1 MHDDG
6 NEGKRWLFTMK
17 KLKGV
22 IVGCGGIAREHLA
35 AVADLPNVEIAALC
49 DISAARAEAMAERFG
64 IAAWYTS
71 YEELLANVRPDL
83 VHITTTPSAHF
94 PIARACLSS
103 GLNVLCEK
111 PITID
116 YSEFCVLKQLALSQ
130 NCILMENQNFRFH
143 SSVRR
148 VFDLFEAGKLGD
160 ILDVQ
165 VCISLNIFSSEKS
178 LHRPKYSSFNFGA
191 TWGRYWR
198 FSHPYCLLG
207 LYVYRSRRRS
217 ANDMVKAQGWF
228 ATSNGRIPRRHKRRA
243 RNRVCLIQ
251 RQRPTRWILG

>member
-165 VCISLNIFSSEKS
+165 VCISLNIFSSEV
-178 LHRPKYSSFNFGA
+178 L
-191 TWGRYWR
+191 
-198 FSHPYCLLG
+198 
-207 LYVYRSRRRS
+207 
-217 ANDMVKAQGWF
+217 
-228 ATSNGRIPRRHKRRA
+228 TSTKIQ
-243 RNRVCLIQ
+243 LIQ
-251 RQRPTRWILG
+251 LWCYVGALLEIFSPILPTWPICVPVPSSICERYGQSTGVVRHFQRTNSAAS